1 MKEQEIKK
9 GEIVIYQSKDG
20 PKLDVRLEKET
31 VWLTQKQ
38 MALLFDKGI
47 PTINEHIKN
56 IYKEGELEEKST
68 IRKFRI
74 VQEEG
79 GRQVERDIDFYNL
92 DVIIS
97 VGYRVK
103 SLRGTQFR
111 IWATKTLKEHLV
123 EGYTINEKRLLQ
135 AKNQFQELQGVIS
148 FLQEKAKLIK
158 IITNLLAI

>member
-79 GRQVERDIDFYNL
+79 G
-92 DVIIS
+92 
-97 VGYRVK
+97 
-103 SLRGTQFR
+103 
-111 IWATKTLKEHLV
+111 
-123 EGYTINEKRLLQ
+123 
-135 AKNQFQELQGVIS
+135 
-148 FLQEKAKLIK
+148 
-158 IITNLLAI
+158 